1 MATSTTELTLLY
13 RYLFNFVFVWLAHF
27 ARFARCSMKSGEF
40 FVVNDGEVDQEK
52 LKQKQ
57 KQKQKRRKINSP
69 VPPEEIIIL

>member
-1 MATSTTELTLLY
+1 
-13 RYLFNFVFVWLAHF
+13 
-27 ARFARCSMKSGEF
+27 MKSGEF

-57 KQKQKRRKINSP
+57 KQKQKQKRRKINSP

>member
-1 MATSTTELTLLY
+1 
-13 RYLFNFVFVWLAHF
+13 
-27 ARFARCSMKSGEF
+27 MKSGEF